1 MGRGVERVLLIKRYF
16 WIAALV
22 VVADQLTKVAAL
34 KYLTRHAEL
43 AITPFLNFTLV
54 YNPGAAFGFL
64 SDAGG
69 WQNRFFIGIALV
81 ACAVIIYMVHRL
93 GPRDRLVAVA
103 FMLIL
108 GGAVGNVI
116 DRLVYGFVID
126 FVDVYYGTWHWPAF
140 NVADSAITVGAVLL
154 VIDAL
159 ALGARKRHAES

>member
-1 MGRGVERVLLIKRYF
+1 MLRYF
-16 WIAALV
+16 WIAVAV
-22 VVADQLTKVAAL
+22 VVADQLTKLAAV
-34 KYLTRHAEL
+34 KYLTRHAEV
-43 AITPFLNFTLV
+43 AVTPFLNLTLV

-69 WQNRFFIGIALV
+69 WQNRFFIGVALA
-81 ACAVIIYMVHRL
+81 ACAVIVYMIRRL

-108 GGAVGNVI
+108 GGAVGNLI
-116 DRLVYGFVID
+116 DRLVYGYVID

-159 ALGARKRHAES
+159 AIGTRKRRAAS

>member
-1 MGRGVERVLLIKRYF
+1 MVVRYV
-16 WIAALV
+16 WIAVLV
-22 VVADQLTKVAAL
+22 VIVDQATKIAAL
-34 KYLTRHAEL
+34 KYLTRNAEL

-54 YNPGAAFGFL
+54 YNSGAAFGFL

-69 WQNRFFIGIALV
+69 WQNRFFIGVALI
-81 ACAVIIYMVHRL
+81 ACAVIIYMVRRL
-93 GPRDRLVAVA
+93 GPRERLVAVA

-116 DRLVYGFVID
+116 DRVVYGFVVD
-126 FVDVYYGTWHWPAF
+126 FIDVYYGTWHWPAF

>member
-1 MGRGVERVLLIKRYF
+1 MLSHF
-16 WIAALV
+16 WIAVAV
-22 VVADQLTKVAAL
+22 VVADQLTKLAAV
-34 KYLTRHAEL
+34 KYLTRHAEV
-43 AITPFLNFTLV
+43 AVTPFLNLTLV

-69 WQNRFFIGIALV
+69 WQNRFFIGVALA
-81 ACAVIIYMVHRL
+81 ACAVIVYMIRRL

-108 GGAVGNVI
+108 GGAVGNLI
-116 DRLVYGFVID
+116 DRLVYGYVID

-140 NVADSAITVGAVLL
+140 NVADSGITVGAVLL

-159 ALGARKRHAES
+159 AIGKRKHRAAS